1 MDLQKA
7 IVYGPVQS
15 RRLGRSLGI
24 NLTPAGRETC
34 NYNCAYCQYG
44 WTAFPAKGEFP
55 RPCDV
60 IEALDRALQQNADV
74 DSITVAGNGEPTL
87 HPGFAPIAEGMYH
100 VRNRR
105 APKAKLT
112 LLSNGS
118 TLDRLDIVYSLPR
131 FDVRCMKLDAG
142 DATTYRLMNA
152 GSVSLGRLIAGLR
165 SVGHLT
171 LQSMFVRDA
180 HGVIDNT
187 RPRAVDAWI
196 EAVDRVRPESVDLY
210 TLARPPARG
219 TLQAVPSAA
228 LDAIAARVDAIG
240 VRARVFA

>member
-1 MDLQKA
+1 MHLQTA

-24 NLTPAGRETC
+24 NLAPQGRKTC

-44 WTAFPAKGEFP
+44 WTPFPATGEFP

-60 IEALDRALQQNADV
+60 IDALDRALQQNADV
-74 DSITVAGNGEPTL
+74 DSITVAGNGEPTM
-87 HPGFAPIAEGMYH
+87 HPGFAPIAEGIFH

-105 APKAKLT
+105 APRARLT

-118 TLDRLDIVYSLPR
+118 TLNRLDVVYSLAR
-131 FDVRCMKLDAG
+131 FDLRCMKLDAG
-142 DATTYRLMNA
+142 DATTYRLINA
-152 GSVSLGRLIAGLR
+152 APISLGRLIADLR
-165 SVGHLT
+165 AVGQLT
-171 LQSMFVRDA
+171 LQSMFVHDA

-187 RPRAVDAWI
+187 RPRAVDAWV

-219 TLQAVPSAA
+219 TLERVPVST
-228 LDAIAARVDAIG
+228 LEAIAARVEEIG
-240 VRARVFA
+240 IRTRVFA